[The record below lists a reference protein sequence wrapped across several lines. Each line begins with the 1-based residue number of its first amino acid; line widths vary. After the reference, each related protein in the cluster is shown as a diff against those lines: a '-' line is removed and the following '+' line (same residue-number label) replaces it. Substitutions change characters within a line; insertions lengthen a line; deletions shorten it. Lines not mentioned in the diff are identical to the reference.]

1 MTDNQPSDLLVPE
14 RSSGWGIFRIVRPA
28 WWGVALIG
36 IATLFFTSTLGA
48 LNVYVYDQILL
59 ACMGAIALQLLLGT
73 AGLVSIGNSAF
84 LLVGAFSAVFALRSG
99 IAFPFDLIFATVI
112 SGVAG
117 LIASLP
123 SLRIR
128 SLFLA
133 LSTLAV
139 YYLAV
144 FFGNLYQ
151 VHGGPVA
158 SAAGFQIPTL
168 FASQGLAGSGRD
180 WAWFLFGC
188 LAITILGASRL
199 MRERSGRAFRMI
211 RDHEFIAPTLGIPVF
226 RYKLTVFVI
235 TSMVIGFEG
244 ALMAHFSGIISTDS
258 FTVTLAF
265 QYIAMIVIGGLD
277 SIVGA
282 IIGAVIVIGLPTWVP
297 ILIGPLV
304 GSTNAT
310 IDGPNIALIIYGV
323 LVILFVVSS
332 PDGTVG
338 LLRTLR
344 RFTLRI
350 GRRLRRQEVSP

>member
-1 MTDNQPSDLLVPE
+1 MTDSQSSGLLVPE
-14 RSSGWGIFRIVRPA
+14 RSGEWGIFRIIRPA

-48 LNVYVYDQILL
+48 LNVYVYDEILL
-59 ACMGAIALQLLLGT
+59 ACMGAIALQILLGT
-73 AGLVSIGNSAF
+73 AGLVSIGNAAF
-84 LLVGAFSAVFALRSG
+84 LLVGAFAAVFALRSG
-99 IAFPFDLIFATVI
+99 IAFPFDLIFATLI

-117 LIASLP
+117 LIAGLP
-123 SLRIR
+123 ALRIR

-151 VHGGPVA
+151 VHVPTA

-168 FASQGLAGSGRD
+168 FASEGLAGSGRD
-180 WAWFLFGC
+180 WAWLLFGC
-188 LAITILGASRL
+188 LAVIILGASRL

-226 RYKLTVFVI
+226 RYKLTAFVI

-282 IIGAVIVIGLPTWVP
+282 VIGAVIVIGLPTWVP

-304 GSTNAT
+304 GSSNAT
-310 IDGPNIALIIYGV
+310 IDGPNIALIIYGL
-323 LVILFVVSS
+323 LVIIFVTSS

-338 LLRTLR
+338 LLRTIR
-344 RFTLRI
+344 RFTLRV
-350 GRRLRRQEVSP
+350 GRLLRRD